1 MKYNFLELIK
11 QIEKIEIKNN
21 PVPTEA
27 ILPEIVIKKIQNY
40 LFKK

>member
-27 ILPEIVIKKIQNY
+27 ILPEIVIKEISE
-40 LFKK
+40 LSV